1 MKSNIK
7 NLAALAS
14 QIGNDDLEQLSTEQA
29 DELEGGKGVNVG
41 CSTNDGCGANTG
53 CGKTETTTATT

>member
-14 QIGNDDLEQLSTEQA
+14 QIGTEELEQLSTEQA
-29 DELEGGKGVNVG
+29 DELEGGKGVDFG
-41 CSTNDGCGANTG
+41 CSTNDGCGPNTS
-53 CGKTETTTATT
+53 CGKSTTSTVQ

>member
-1 MKSNIK
+1 MKANIK
-7 NLAALAS
+7 SFAALAS
-14 QIGNDDLEQLSTEQA
+14 KVGNDELEQLSNEEA

-53 CGKTETTTATT
+53 CGKTETTTTTA